1 MAVKS
6 VTVVRPLSV
15 VGDLW
20 YTINDVVLPSST
32 TEGGETLSLK
42 ELGFGPEA
50 VYVDSV
56 AQITAVGS
64 TSENVTSV
72 AYTGTKLVPFN
83 ETPAIVAK
91 EKDLD
96 EVKVR
101 LKVYCSSP

>member
-6 VTVVRPLSV
+6 VTVVKELAV
-15 VGDLW
+15 AGDLW
-20 YTINDVVLPSST
+20 YTINDVVLPTSS
-32 TEGGETLSLK
+32 TEGGETLTLQA
-42 ELGFGPEA
+42 LGFGPEA
-50 VYVDSV
+50 VYVKSDTEI
-56 AQITAVGS
+56 QAVGG
-64 TSENVTSV
+64 TTENVTSV

-101 LKVYCSSP
+101 ITTYCSSP